1 MKTTVTRE
9 RLDGGTTLLIESLP
23 HLMTAAVG
31 FFIKFGSRA
40 EEASH
45 YGAAHFIEH
54 LLFKGTA
61 TKNPCDIALAIE
73 SVGGSIGAAASE
85 ERTYCAARVLPEHI
99 PVAISII
106 SDMFFR
112 SVFPEH
118 EFECEK
124 NVVLEEIK
132 AHEDTPED
140 LIFDLFMEDVFGRP
154 GLGHNI
160 LGYEENIKSI
170 TRGALYDMYRRYYR
184 SAHLVVAVAGNI
196 GDNDVPKLVSSSLE
210 MCTESL
216 CGILDFDQSVPVF
229 SPRVI
234 LHRKDTEQV
243 QICLGMPGVRFS
255 DKNRFAYKLL
265 SMILSGGMSSRLFQ
279 EVRERRGLVY
289 DIASSNSCFTDC
301 GFFSIS
307 AGMRPERLYDVINVT
322 VNELAKIKN
331 GDVSADELER
341 MKEKLR
347 VSVVM
352 SFDSVASRMM
362 DLADC
367 EAYYGRIMTDEEFI
381 ENIKSVTLDDLAN
394 AANDS
399 FRPDRLVFSAL
410 GPFKKN
416 QLESVKKRIA
426 EMLNAL

>member
-1 MKTTVTRE
+1 MKTAVTRE
-9 RLDGGTTLLIESLP
+9 RLDGGTTLLVEPLP

-40 EEASH
+40 EEEH
-45 YGAAHFIEH
+45 QYGAAHFIEH

-61 TKNPCDIALAIE
+61 TKDPREIALAIE
-73 SVGGSIGAAASE
+73 SVGGSMGAAASE

-99 PVAISII
+99 PLAVSII

-140 LIFDLFMEDVFGRP
+140 LIFDLFMEDVFGRS

-160 LGYEENIKSI
+160 LGYEENIRNI
-170 TRGALYDMYRRYYR
+170 TRDALFDMYRAYYR
-184 SAHLVVAVAGNI
+184 PAHLIVTVAGNI
-196 GDNDVPKLVSSSLE
+196 GDNDIPALLTSSME
-210 MCTESL
+210 QCDEPP
-216 CGILDFDQSVPVF
+216 CKILDFAPSTHDFTSRVF
-229 SPRVI
+229 VR
-234 LHRKDTEQV
+234 RKDTEQV
-243 QICLGMPGVRFS
+243 QFCLGMPSVRFG
-255 DKNRFAYKLL
+255 DERRFTYKLL

-289 DIASSNSCFTDC
+289 DIVSSNSCFTDC

-307 AGMRPERLYDVINVT
+307 AGMRPEKLYEVLTVT
-322 VNELAKIKN
+322 MAELKKIKN
-331 GDVSADELER
+331 GDIDADELER

-347 VSVVM
+347 VYVSMSSESVT
-352 SFDSVASRMM
+352 SRMM

-367 EAYYGRIMTDEEFI
+367 EIYYGRNMSDEEFLDKI
-381 ENIKSVTLDDLAN
+381 RLVTLDDLVR
-394 AANDS
+394 AADDA
-399 FRPDRLVFSAL
+399 FQPDRIVFSAL

-416 QLESVKKRIA
+416 QLRSA
-426 EMLNAL
+426 EENVAEILNEI